1 MAKPLPNLLVSFR
14 KRAALSQEE
23 MAFLLG
29 TRGGSK
35 ISRYERF
42 TRGPSLEIVLA
53 YEVIFGKSASRL
65 FAGICKEIER
75 RVVERARV
83 LAHKTRRQ
91 KPSPENKRKL
101 EILEIIIQKY
111 SPNSHDT

>member
-1 MAKPLPNLLVSFR
+1 MAKPLPNLLVSHR

-29 TRGGSK
+29 TLGGSQ

-53 YEVIFGKSASRL
+53 YEVIFGKPASRL
-65 FAGICKEIER
+65 FTGLCKEIRER
-75 RVVERARV
+75 VLGRARV
-83 LAHKTRRQ
+83 LVHKVRRR
-91 KPSPENKRKL
+91 KPSPENTRKIKVL
-101 EILEIIIQKY
+101 ESIIQKY
-111 SPNSHDT
+111 SSNNHDK

>member
-1 MAKPLPNLLVSFR
+1 MSKPLPNLLVSHR

-35 ISRYERF
+35 ISMYERF

-53 YEVIFGKSASRL
+53 YEVIFGKPASQL
-65 FAGICKEIER
+65 FAGLCKEVER

-83 LAHKTRRQ
+83 IAHKTSRQ
-91 KPSPENKRKL
+91 KPSPEIKRKL
-101 EILEIIIQKY
+101 EILECIIQKY
-111 SPNSHDT
+111 PK